1 MIIKK
6 VVVGN
11 LATNCYF
18 AGDKDNL
25 LIIDPGDEAKRLLQI
40 IDGEGYR
47 VKYIVLTHCHYDHI
61 GAVNEIKEKTGA
73 KLLISEKEKGN
84 YLSDAVNLR
93 SYFGDTKQIE
103 LPDVLLKEGDIIESG
118 EYKFKVIE
126 TPGHTSGGICLL
138 CGDALFSGDTIF
150 YGSVGR
156 TDLPTGDMAQLLA
169 NIRGKL
175 LTLPGKTI
183 VYPGHGDE
191 TTIAYEKVN
200 NMFF

>member
-6 VVVGN
+6 VVVGR
-11 LATNCYF
+11 LSTNCYLT
-18 AGDKDNL
+18 GDENNL
-25 LIIDPGDEAKRLLQI
+25 LIIDPGDEAKRLLQFVEK
-40 IDGEGYR
+40 EGFK

-61 GAVNEIKEKTGA
+61 GAVSEIKEKTGA
-73 KLLISEKEKGN
+73 KLLIGEKEKGN
-84 YLSDAVNLR
+84 YLSDGVSLR
-93 SYFGDTKQIE
+93 SYFGDEKQAE

-118 EYKFKVIE
+118 EYRFKVIE

-138 CGDALFSGDTIF
+138 CDDALFSGDTIF
-150 YGSVGR
+150 CESVGR

-175 LTLPGKTI
+175 LTLPGKTV
-183 VYPGHGDE
+183 VYPGHGE
-191 TTIAYEKVN
+191 QTTIAYEKEN